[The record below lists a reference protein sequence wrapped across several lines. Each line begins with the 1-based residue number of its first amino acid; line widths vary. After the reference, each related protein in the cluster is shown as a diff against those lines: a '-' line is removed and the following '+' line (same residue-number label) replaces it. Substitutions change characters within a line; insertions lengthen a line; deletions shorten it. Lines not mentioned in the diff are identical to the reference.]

1 MKKTVVF
8 DFDGVIN
15 SYVSGWKGIDNIPDP
30 PVKGIG
36 FVIERLR
43 NNGYEVIVVS
53 TRCSEE
59 KGIKAIEE
67 YLDVNNIIVDKV
79 QMEKPPCIVTVD
91 DRAICFNGDTENLC
105 NEIFNFK
112 AWWEKTEFF
121 KCYLFGE
128 PCLFINTQTHITI
141 PNMNKLYY
149 MSMDDSNYPT
159 VIGTDM
165 YPGLRFY
172 GRLYSNRYLFKN
184 QDYTVVNGEYFLK
197 LHQDDF
203 ELTPELMT
211 IPQYDKMFHEE
222 IKCN

>member
-30 PVKGIG
+30 PVAGIDHA
-36 FVIERLR
+36 IQKIRKL
-43 NNGYEVIVVS
+43 GYEVVVVS
-53 TRCSEE
+53 SRCSEE
-59 KGIKAIEE
+59 KGIKAIQK
-67 YLDVNNIIVDKV
+67 YLDKYYICVDKV
-79 QMEKPPCIVTVD
+79 QKEKPPCVVTVD
-91 DRAICFNGDTENLC
+91 DRAICFNGDTENLVDK
-105 NEIFNFK
+105 ILNFK
-112 AWWEKTEFF
+112 PWWEKTQFF
-121 KCYLFGE
+121 KSYLFGE
-128 PCLFINTQTHITI
+128 PCLFINAQTRIAI

-159 VIGTDM
+159 VVGTDM

-211 IPQYDKMFHEE
+211 VPQYDKMFHEE
-222 IKCN
+222 IKI